1 MFAVG
6 CYDVLAMAFKTFGVP
21 FEPGMEPLALFRTV
35 ARSERAWTKFAAGS
49 LLDKGFEAHVG
60 GIALGIGIGW
70 LVKSVINHSKGVQR
84 ES

>member
-1 MFAVG
+1 MIPKSKEAVRDMLIASAFIAMG
-6 CYDVLAMAFKTFGVP
+6 VLLP
-21 FEPGMEPLALFRTV
+21 
-35 ARSERAWTKFAAGS
+35 GS

-70 LVKSVINHSKGVQR
+70 LVKSIIDHTKGVKR

>member
-1 MFAVG
+1 MIPRSKVAINDMVIAAAFIAMG
-6 CYDVLAMAFKTFGVP
+6 VLLP
-21 FEPGMEPLALFRTV
+21 
-35 ARSERAWTKFAAGS
+35 GS

-70 LVKSVINHSKGVQR
+70 LIKSIIDHKKGVSS

>member
-1 MFAVG
+1 MIPRSKAAVQDTLIAG
-6 CYDVLAMAFKTFGVP
+6 AFIAMG
-21 FEPGMEPLALFRTV
+21 ALPP
-35 ARSERAWTKFAAGS
+35 GS